1 MRKISEKILTF
12 FFSLGLASCGMVSE
26 RSVYEGIRT
35 NERAKTAGSDNAD
48 KTLPNYDRYNKERE
62 AIKK

>member
-1 MRKISEKILTF
+1 MRVLLLFIF
-12 FFSLGLASCGMVSE
+12 LGLASCGVISE
-26 RSVYEGIRT
+26 RSVYEGIRS

-48 KTLPNYDRYNKERE
+48 KALPNYDRYNKERE

>member
-1 MRKISEKILTF
+1 
-12 FFSLGLASCGMVSE
+12 MVSE